1 MPQSDSMTLPQQ
13 LREDIEHAGYLPAL
27 VTDVVATAVAG
38 DEIVGHLVHPETTL
52 DEEAVRRHVTGL
64 VLTPHRLVIGHA
76 DDHESSEP
84 QGHFSTA
91 TPETVPL
98 SAARAVTSTHVRPH

>member
-38 DEIVGHLVHPETTL
+38 DEIVGHLVHQETTL
-52 DEEAVRRHVTGL
+52 DAEAVGRHVPVV
-64 VLTPHRLVIGHA
+64 VLPPHRLVIGHA
-76 DDHESSEP
+76 DDHEFGEP
-84 QGHFSTA
+84 QGHVDTA
-91 TPETVPL
+91 ASETVPL
-98 SAARAVTSTHVRPH
+98 SAVRGVMMTHF